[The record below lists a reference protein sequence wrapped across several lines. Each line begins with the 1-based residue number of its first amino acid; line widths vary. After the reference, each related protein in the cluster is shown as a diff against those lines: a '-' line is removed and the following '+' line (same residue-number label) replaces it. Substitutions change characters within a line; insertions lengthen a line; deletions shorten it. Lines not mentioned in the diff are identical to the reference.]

1 MREKVLIST
10 GGSGGHVIPAITIHD
25 HLKEKYDTIISTDS
39 RGLKYLEKN
48 DYRSILIDTPKFNSL
63 ILFPFTLFKV
73 LILTINSLKILKKE
87 KISYLISTGGYMSLP
102 LCLAAK
108 ILNIKIFLIEPNM
121 VLGRAN
127 KFFLNFSKK
136 LICYSVNSV
145 SYTHL
150 TLPTKA

>member
-10 GGSGGHVIPAITIHD
+10 GGSGGHVIPAIIIHD

-87 KISYLISTGGYMSLP
+87 KISYLIFLP
-102 LCLAAK
+102 LQTQHLLIKQVQHYLECNVFYK
-108 ILNIKIFLIEPNM
+108 ILI
-121 VLGRAN
+121 
-127 KFFLNFSKK
+127 
-136 LICYSVNSV
+136 
-145 SYTHL
+145 HQ
-150 TLPTKA
+150 

>member
-121 VLGRAN
+121 VLG
-127 KFFLNFSKK
+127 LS
-136 LICYSVNSV
+136 LIHICRCRRRLRCRSRWSPY
-145 SYTHL
+145 H
-150 TLPTKA
+150 

>member
-102 LCLAAK
+102 LCLAATIFIIIIFSIF
-108 ILNIKIFLIEPNM
+108 ILMIILRTRKWYGDKRNI
-121 VLGRAN
+121 
-127 KFFLNFSKK
+127 
-136 LICYSVNSV
+136 
-145 SYTHL
+145 H
-150 TLPTKA
+150 